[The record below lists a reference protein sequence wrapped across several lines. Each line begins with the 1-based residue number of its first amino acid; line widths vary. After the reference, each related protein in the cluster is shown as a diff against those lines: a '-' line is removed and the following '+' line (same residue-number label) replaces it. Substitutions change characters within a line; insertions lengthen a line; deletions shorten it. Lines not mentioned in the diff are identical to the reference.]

1 MLVTSRYGGC
11 KESVKIAS
19 PLFTTGYER
28 PEEKNFRQSKDSY
41 DKMLAINFMANEI
54 VLLIEDEKNIL
65 ELVKY
70 NLEQEGFRI
79 LTATKGN
86 AGLETALKERPAL
99 VVLDLMLPEIN
110 GLEICKILKRND
122 KTHLIPIIM
131 LTAKG
136 TESDKIV
143 GLELGADDY
152 ITKPFSP
159 RELVARVK
167 AVLRRSREKAPEEI
181 LRSGTIELDVTKHE
195 LRLKAKPVEIT
206 AKEFELLRV
215 LMSSKERVL
224 TREVLLSK
232 VWGYE
237 NSVNIETRTV
247 DMHIGQLRKK
257 LGKESGRIV
266 TVKSIGYRFDGE

>member
-1 MLVTSRYGGC
+1 
-11 KESVKIAS
+11 
-19 PLFTTGYER
+19 
-28 PEEKNFRQSKDSY
+28 
-41 DKMLAINFMANEI
+41 MANETI
-54 VLLIEDEKNIL
+54 LLIEDEKNIA

-70 NLEQEGFRI
+70 NLEQDGFRV
-79 LTATKGN
+79 LTAAKGTT
-86 AGLETALKERPAL
+86 GLESALKDKPAL
-99 VVLDLMLPEIN
+99 VVLDLMLPEMS
-110 GLEICKILKRND
+110 GLEICKALKQNEKSR
-122 KTHLIPIIM
+122 TIPIIM

-152 ITKPFSP
+152 MTKPFSP

-167 AVLRRSREKAPEEI
+167 AVLRRLREKAPEEI
-181 LRSGTIELDVTKHE
+181 LKSGTIELDVIKHE
-195 LRLKAKPVEIT
+195 LRLKGKPAEIT
-206 AKEFELLRV
+206 AKEFELLQA
-215 LMSSKERVL
+215 LMSSRGRVL

-257 LGKESGRIV
+257 LGKESAHIV
-266 TVKSIGYRFDGE
+266 TIKSIGYRFDGE

>member
-1 MLVTSRYGGC
+1 
-11 KESVKIAS
+11 
-19 PLFTTGYER
+19 
-28 PEEKNFRQSKDSY
+28 
-41 DKMLAINFMANEI
+41 MANETI
-54 VLLIEDEKNIL
+54 LIIEDEKNIL

-70 NLEQEGFRI
+70 NLEREGFRV
-79 LTATKGN
+79 LTASKGN
-86 AGLETALKERPAL
+86 AGLEAALKERPAL
-99 VVLDLMLPEIN
+99 VVLDLMLPEMN
-110 GLEICKILKRND
+110 GLEICKTLKRNE
-122 KTHLIPIIM
+122 KTRNLPIIM

-152 ITKPFSP
+152 MTKPFSP

-167 AVLRRSREKAPEEI
+167 AVLRRSKEKSPEEI
-181 LRSGTIELDVTKHE
+181 LRAGTIELDVTKHE
-195 LRLKAKPVEIT
+195 LRLKGKTTEVT

-215 LMSSKERVL
+215 LMSSRERVL

-257 LGKESGRIV
+257 IGKEAVRIV